1 MYNICC
7 ICVYHFLMYLQNI
20 MSDIYIQNCL
30 ERDTILHFHV
40 TYHIYTFL
48 CESMEIFRSSSL
60 STSHRR
66 LRRHFQKNI
75 LSYNIVCCIID
86 VCIIKNNYAMIF
98 LYTSITL
105 DFYIGILSREN
116 CEFKLEFSFSRFSFF
131 CCLYTVYTIYA
142 LHIEIYMYIY
152 DDIQAWNKIM
162 FYLRLEWHLLL
173 YKGNL
178 SRIHHLIYFR
188 PKLDLLSV

>member
-1 MYNICC
+1 MC
-7 ICVYHFLMYLQNI
+7 IPFLNVPTEYYVRY
-20 MSDIYIQNCL
+20 IYIQNCL

-116 CEFKLEFSFSRFSFF
+116 CEFKLEFSSLGFLFF
-131 CCLYTVYTIYA
+131 AVYILYILYMHYISKF
-142 LHIEIYMYIY
+142 ICIYMTIFRHGIKSCSIYVQSGTYCYIRGILVAY
-152 DDIQAWNKIM
+152 II
-162 FYLRLEWHLLL
+162 
-173 YKGNL
+173 
-178 SRIHHLIYFR
+178 
-188 PKLDLLSV
+188 